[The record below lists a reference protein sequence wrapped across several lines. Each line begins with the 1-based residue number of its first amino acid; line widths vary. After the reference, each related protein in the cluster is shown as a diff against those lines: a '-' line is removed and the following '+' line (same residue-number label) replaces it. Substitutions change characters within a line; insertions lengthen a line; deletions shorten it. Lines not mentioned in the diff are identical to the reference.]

1 MPVTIRDVARAAGVS
16 VTTVSH
22 AFNGYEDVG
31 EETKRRVLQ
40 VAKDLKYRPSRVA
53 RSLVLQQTQSVGLL
67 ISDFNANPG
76 SNHFLF
82 DVLAGIHN
90 RLADLGYDVTLL
102 STTTARQQLIS
113 YIDFCTERRLEG
125 VIVMGMRMDDPYMR
139 EVADASLVSV
149 GIDLPI
155 LSEHCG
161 YVMTDNVAGA
171 KLAVNHLLSKNHQRI
186 GLVNGRLDAVVSI
199 DRLKGYEAA
208 LVEAGI
214 GFDPE
219 LVVHAEVGVSCT
231 FAQLDD
237 LAGWSG
243 TKEDA
248 TQRRWQGRMR
258 LEPRG
263 QIEVSFSVFIN
274 PVDCQCGEDTGPT
287 KGFERIAASHEQWLS
302 KMPKVSGC
310 LRYAAWYN
318 QGLRDVRMLQSN
330 LGYGNMIV
338 AGVPWYAVPFGRDSL
353 IAARQLLLAAP
364 EVARGTLWTMAQFQG
379 QEDQPDRDEQPGKV
393 VHEVR
398 DGELSRIG
406 LLPFAPYYGSVDATP
421 LFLML
426 LADYY
431 RWTGD
436 EVFLR
441 SLLPNVE
448 RAFRWMQEY
457 GDRDGDGFLEYWQE
471 AREGIANQGWKDSGD
486 SIMYAD
492 GRLVE
497 GPVALCEVQAYA
509 HRAYAD
515 WAEIYSALGMT
526 GHAQRMR
533 MQAIRLQD
541 GFNQQF
547 VQADKRI
554 ALALDGHKQPCLVT
568 SSNMGQVLVSDLI
581 GKEIADVVAQ
591 LMVSPHMLTGFGIR
605 TLSSA
610 EVRYN
615 PLSYHN
621 GSVWPHDTSLIVYGL
636 RRYGYLSEA
645 IAVIDSL
652 LRAQDE
658 FDQHR
663 LPELFAGFSREESLR
678 PVPYPVSCSPQAWA
692 AAIPVFI
699 LEQLIGLRPDA
710 LRQSI
715 GIDPVLPPSMTQ
727 LEITGIR
734 LGVGILSLRMWRS
747 ASAVDID
754 IIENST
760 GWVVCRSPY
769 VKGGVPR

>member
-1 MPVTIRDVARAAGVS
+1 MDYRVIKENDVFYLSDYQGMALGRHGLFSRDTRFLS
-16 VTTVSH
+16 RMQWSC
-22 AFNGYEDVG
+22 EPDV
-31 EETKRRVLQ
+31 
-40 VAKDLKYRPSRVA
+40 
-53 RSLVLQQTQSVGLL
+53 LVLLESEAVSAFDSVYRYTNEPPSEKSSIARESLL
-67 ISDFNANPG
+67 ITRHQWIGEGSFHEGLTIENFAMDPVCLRVSYLVDSDF
-76 SNHFLF
+76 
-82 DVLAGIHN
+82 
-90 RLADLGYDVTLL
+90 ADMFEL
-102 STTTARQQLIS
+102 R
-113 YIDFCTERRLEG
+113 
-125 VIVMGMRMDDPYMR
+125 
-139 EVADASLVSV
+139 
-149 GIDLPI
+149 
-155 LSEHCG
+155 
-161 YVMTDNVAGA
+161 
-171 KLAVNHLLSKNHQRI
+171 
-186 GLVNGRLDAVVSI
+186 
-199 DRLKGYEAA
+199 
-208 LVEAGI
+208 
-214 GFDPE
+214 GFDSHRLNRNIAVE
-219 LVVHAEVGVSCT
+219 HSKTACTYRYVAQDGRINETRAEVGVSCT